1 MLECLTEWMSPA
13 LYVWQGTAQ
22 VPARVGVRHNMI
34 VPYGAYACADGAVLF
49 AVQTQAEWRR
59 FCGLVLGAAALAD
72 DPRFATNAS
81 RLSHRAEL
89 EATIEDRF
97 KWYPRAEV
105 IRRLE
110 EADIPTGAVND
121 VPAVVAHRQLAARDR
136 WTTSA
141 VPGGSISA
149 LVPPHNI
156 GGVSPRMGAVPALG
170 EHTAEVLA
178 ELGSAT
184 GRGAET

>member
-1 MLECLTEWMSPA
+1 L
-13 LYVWQGTAQ
+13 
-22 VPARVGVRHNMI
+22 
-34 VPYGAYACADGAVLF
+34 
-49 AVQTQAEWRR
+49 AE
-59 FCGLVLGAAALAD
+59 

-81 RLSHRAEL
+81 RLGHRAEL

-97 KWYPRAEV
+97 RWYPRAEV
-105 IRRLE
+105 MRRLE

-121 VPAVVAHRQLAARDR
+121 VPAVVAHAQLVARER

-141 VPGGSISA
+141 VPGGSIAA

-178 ELGSAT
+178 EV
-184 GRGAET
+184 GRGQGAET